1 MEILFAFEIIVEE
14 FHEMLHK
21 NMHFVL
27 DDQKK
32 KRLETMKRQE
42 FLVLE

>member
-1 MEILFAFEIIVEE
+1 
-14 FHEMLHK
+14 MLHK